1 MLDAVAPLI
10 GKMTVLF
17 AWSAS
22 KTFTHYGLRVGA
34 LVVMADDPRE
44 RAMTEAALSYSSR
57 GTWSNCN
64 RGGLAAV
71 TRMLTDASLVPAIDA
86 ERAQLQQTLDRRVAL
101 FNQQA
106 KEVGLRYPRY
116 ESGFFVTIFD
126 EDPHARARRMKE
138 HGVFVVSMRAPEG
151 EKLGA
156 LRVALCAVAEK
167 DVPRVVA
174 GLSS

>member
-10 GKMTVLF
+10 GKMTACSF

-34 LVVMADDPRE
+34 LVAMVDEPRE

-71 TRMLTDASLVPAIDA
+71 TRMLTDQRRSSPALDA
-86 ERAQLQQTLDRRVAL
+86 ERAQLQQLLDQRVAVFNREAKNRRVAL
-101 FNQQA
+101 PA
-106 KEVGLRYPRY
+106 LRGRLLRHRVPRGL
-116 ESGFFVTIFD
+116 
-126 EDPHARARRMKE
+126 ARARRA
-138 HGVFVVSMRAPEG
+138 R
-151 EKLGA
+151 
-156 LRVALCAVAEK
+156 
-167 DVPRVVA
+167 
-174 GLSS
+174 